1 MNKPE
6 MKSQP
11 AAYDWNELQNYI
23 ENKYNVDLHNFR
35 RDENGEHRD
44 FWHFLLESLD
54 IKRGC
59 YVYLSSEITVY
70 EQWQKDFLDLFLNEF
85 GDHIRIWVDW

>member
-1 MNKPE
+1 

-11 AAYDWNELQNYI
+11 AAYDWNEIKNYI
-23 ENKYNVDLHNFR
+23 ENKHNVDLHDYR
-35 RDENGEHRD
+35 RDENGERRD

-59 YVYLSSEITVY
+59 YVHISSEITVY
-70 EQWQKDFLDLFLNEF
+70 EQWQKDYLDLFINEF
-85 GDHIRIWVDW
+85 GDHIRVWVTW